1 MRSNVNFAE
10 LHSYYRSLRIDSHV
24 ADLNEKGERFDYP
37 FNHRLV
43 VEKGFI
49 YFIVDG
55 SLAIAGKDNELI
67 VGNAIE
73 YMPIGLM
80 ERYCPLVDFV
90 YSAMT
95 PITVIKI
102 SWDHFDAIFFQ
113 ADPKRVI
120 ELTTI
125 LLYMTIFS
133 LDLHY
138 ERKQLTSY
146 QTIKPM
152 LSRYLYRSQTH
163 HNEREGI
170 AAFIMRRTNL
180 SRTHVFRVLADLKE
194 GGYITVEKG
203 KLVSIDKT
211 LPEEY

>member
-1 MRSNVNFAE
+1 VNFAE
-10 LHSYYRSLRIDSHV
+10 LHSYYMSLRIDSHIT
-24 ADLNEKGERFDYP
+24 DLNSKGELFGYP
-37 FNHRLV
+37 KDHRLM

-55 SLAIAGKDNELI
+55 SVAIAGKDNELI
-67 VGNAIE
+67 AGNTIE

-80 ERYCPLVDFV
+80 ERYCPLVAFD
-90 YSAMT
+90 YIAMT
-95 PITVIKI
+95 PISVIKI
-102 SWDHFDAIFFQ
+102 SWENFDAIFFNS
-113 ADPKRVI
+113 DPQRLT

-125 LLYMTIFS
+125 LVYMTIFS

-163 HNEREGI
+163 KNEREGI

-203 KLVSIDKT
+203 KLVSINKS